1 MNNPLALHQ
10 TYALAA
16 RRNLMKSIVY
26 LAELF
31 SQEFLHIW
39 SFPSV
44 HDMNFTK
51 ILEKRGNLNLR

>member
-1 MNNPLALHQ
+1 MNSLLAIHQ
-10 TYALAA
+10 TYALTE
-16 RRNLMKSIVY
+16 RRNLTKSIVY

-39 SFPSV
+39 SLPSV

-51 ILEKRGNLNLR
+51 ILEKRVNLNLR